1 MSPRGNPETPVESG
15 AEGELPDLAA
25 LLAARNRLAGRVRRT
40 PLVQSDTL
48 SQFTGV
54 PVFLKLEHHQATG
67 SFKLRGASNAV
78 LRLDEA
84 ARRHGVV
91 GASTGNHGRALAL
104 AARDAGI
111 PCIICLSHLV
121 PANKV
126 AAIRALGAEVRV
138 VGRSQD
144 DAQDEV
150 GRLVAEKGMNLV
162 PPFDHR
168 DVIAGQGTLGIEIAE
183 DLPEIGTVAVP
194 LSGGGLIAG
203 VARAVKAMAPRA
215 RVVGISMARGAAM
228 IDSQRAGHP
237 VKAQELPSL
246 ADSLGGGIGLD
257 NRFTFPMVRDLVDDL
272 VTVTEAEIAG
282 GIRHAYAEE
291 REIVEGAAAVG
302 IAALLAG
309 KLRCQGPTVLLLS
322 GRNIDMR
329 LHARV
334 IAGED
339 VDLDQDT
346 AGAR

>member
-1 MSPRGNPETPVESG
+1 MARG
-15 AEGELPDLAA
+15 
-25 LLAARNRLAGRVRRT
+25 R
-40 PLVQSDTL
+40 
-48 SQFTGV
+48 
-54 PVFLKLEHHQATG
+54 
-67 SFKLRGASNAV
+67 
-78 LRLDEA
+78 
-84 ARRHGVV
+84 GVV
-91 GASTGNHGRALAL
+91 GASTGNHGRGLAL

-138 VGRSQD
+138 VGQSQD
-144 DAQDEV
+144 DAQEEV
-150 GRLVAEKGMNLV
+150 ERLVAEKGMNLV

-183 DLPEIGTVAVP
+183 DLPEIGTVVVP

-203 VARAVKAMAPRA
+203 IARAVKCMAPQA
-215 RVVGISMARGAAM
+215 RVLGVSMERGAAM
-228 IDSQRAGHP
+228 IDSQRAGRP
-237 VKAQELPSL
+237 VKVQELPSM

-257 NRFTFPMVRDLVDDL
+257 NRFTFPMVRDLVDDF
-272 VTVTEAEIAG
+272 VTVTEAEIAR
-282 GIRHAYAEE
+282 GIRHAYVEE
-291 REIVEGAAAVG
+291 REIIEGAAAVG

-322 GRNIDMR
+322 GRNIDMA

-339 VDLDQDT
+339 VDLAHDT

>member
-1 MSPRGNPETPVESG
+1 MSERGNPKGPVDNG
-15 AEGELPDLAA
+15 AEDPLPDFTE
-25 LLAARNRLAGRVRRT
+25 LLAARSRIAGRVRRT
-40 PLVQSDTL
+40 PLAQSDAL
-48 SQFTGV
+48 SRLSGV

-78 LRLDEA
+78 LRLGEA
-84 ARRHGVV
+84 ARRRGVV

-144 DAQDEV
+144 DAQEEV
-150 GRLVAEKGMNLV
+150 ERLVVEKGMNLV

-183 DLPEIGTVAVP
+183 DLPEIGTVVVP

-203 VARAVKAMAPRA
+203 VARAVKSMAPQA
-215 RVVGISMARGAAM
+215 RVVGVSMERGAAM
-228 IDSQRAGHP
+228 IDSQRAGRP
-237 VKAQELPSL
+237 LKVQELPSL

-257 NRFTFPMVRDLVDDL
+257 NRFTFAAVRDLVDDL
-272 VTVTEAEIAG
+272 VTVSEAEIAG
-282 GIRHAYAEE
+282 GIRHAFAEE

-322 GRNIDMR
+322 GRNIDMA

-339 VDLDQDT
+339 VDLAHDT